1 MLCCAAQWT
10 GINTIIF
17 YAPQLFI
24 TLGASQRASLA
35 ATIVTGIVNHFSTY
49 VSLWAADE
57 FGRRV
62 LFIEGG
68 IQMTIALVGTCLS
81 AHSQHL
87 RSMLRTSSRRYWH
100 AKASPMLPKPRP
112 QCNPG

>member
-1 MLCCAAQWT
+1 MRTGLIFHVRLQWT

-24 TLGASQRASLA
+24 TLGASQSAALA
-35 ATIVTGIVNHFSTY
+35 ATIVTGVVNHLATY

-68 IQMTIALVGTCLS
+68 VQMTFALV
-81 AHSQHL
+81 
-87 RSMLRTSSRRYWH
+87 SSGWLVRRPH
-100 AKASPMLPKPRP
+100 ILFMNISNNEQEEDFICK
-112 QCNPG
+112 

>member
-1 MLCCAAQWT
+1 MSGCAQWT

-24 TLGASQRASLA
+24 TLGASQSAALA
-35 ATIVTGIVNHFSTY
+35 ATIVTGVVNHLATY

-68 IQMTIALVGTCLS
+68 IQMSLALVRRLALCLS
-81 AHSQHL
+81 HCQGCLVTIPFSWL
-87 RSMLRTSSRRYWH
+87 
-100 AKASPMLPKPRP
+100 
-112 QCNPG
+112 

>member
-1 MLCCAAQWT
+1 MSGCVQWT

-24 TLGASQRASLA
+24 TLGVSQSAALA
-35 ATIVTGIVNHFSTY
+35 ATIVTGVVNHLATY

-68 IQMTIALVGTCLS
+68 IQMSLALVRRLAFCLS
-81 AHSQHL
+81 HCQGCLVPIPFRLAL
-87 RSMLRTSSRRYWH
+87 KRRCRT
-100 AKASPMLPKPRP
+100 
-112 QCNPG
+112 

>member
-1 MLCCAAQWT
+1 MSGCTQWT

-24 TLGASQRASLA
+24 TLGASQSAALA
-35 ATIVTGIVNHFSTY
+35 ATIVTGVVNHLATY

-68 IQMTIALVGTCLS
+68 IQMSLALVRRLAPLS
-81 AHSQHL
+81 FSLSGLSCDYPVQLAL
-87 RSMLRTSSRRYWH
+87 NRRRRT
-100 AKASPMLPKPRP
+100 
-112 QCNPG
+112 